1 VFDSILFVALL
12 TTSTTTSI
20 KMRSRNENSNLS
32 VHAIAGTNVVILGL
46 NLKDNVNFSGGG
58 DLCPSTLSAV
68 MSSLTVVDDD
78 NGADAK
84 KASSQCSA
92 LINNERPPSR
102 DVFVGFAIDRRD
114 LSTGK
119 SISLNFDGKP
129 IQKFHF
135 GDYTVEKGSE
145 YEYSVRRMIKA
156 PSRSGY
162 SFFSRPKYLKVGS
175 PLVVTITTEDPSS
188 GKHGIYFNRG
198 VAGSQAYAEK
208 FGEFRK
214 WHKINKYGTPHWT
227 SIINP
232 LSIPDPAKKKEACAW
247 LSRGLEE
254 AILEFISQAGDGNW
268 QIRGTAYEFTHSEVI
283 HAFAAAV
290 ERGVDVKIIR
300 HVKGSYRPKT
310 RYNDVVED
318 EDGKVV
324 KEWVPDKTT
333 NDAQRAIDAVGFHSL
348 DHARIWHHDTFI
360 ERHTSSIMHN
370 KFITLIHD
378 GKAIQVFTGSTN
390 FTESAL
396 YGQSNVGHIVRDEDV
411 AKQYLAYWNELAKDP
426 PGRSKR
432 HYGEEDRGGRSQD
445 EYKVPM
451 DETNEQLQP
460 DPAGTQ
466 PHGTITVLF
475 SPRKTSDLLDWYAD
489 RMRDAFTSVHHTAA
503 FGVSQTF
510 AQVLNRDGNSS
521 GERGVRRS
529 PRIAKHIETTDDKLL
544 RYILFDS
551 QPSERSSEKF
561 REGAKK
567 KGKGDVYCDY
577 FDFRKVK
584 SNRIAYGAVLSE
596 GKTELDGG
604 TSSSE
609 HSEAL
614 TGLST
619 FVDFVHTKTLLIDAL
634 TDNPTI
640 ITGSANF
647 SIASIEQNDENMLV
661 IQGDTGVADVYFT
674 EFMRLFDHFYAR
686 DKHNESSDHGSKS
699 ARAWCDVVED
709 DSWMKPFFDPSNQLF
724 RERVLLG

>member
-1 VFDSILFVALL
+1 
-12 TTSTTTSI
+12 
-20 KMRSRNENSNLS
+20 MRSRNENNDLS
-32 VHAIAGTNVVILGL
+32 VHAIAGTHVVILGL
-46 NLKDNVNFSGGG
+46 NLKDDVNVSG
-58 DLCPSTLSAV
+58 DSSPSTLSAKL
-68 MSSLTVVDDD
+68 SALTVADDAD
-78 NGADAK
+78 N
-84 KASSQCSA
+84 
-92 LINNERPPSR
+92 
-102 DVFVGFAIDRRD
+102 VFVGFAIDRRD
-114 LSTGK
+114 LSSGK
-119 SISLNFDGKP
+119 STSLNFDGKP

-135 GDYTVEKGSE
+135 GDYTVRPGHQ

-156 PSRSGY
+156 PSRSSY
-162 SFFSRPKYLKVGS
+162 SFFSRPKYVKVGS
-175 PLVVTITTEDPSS
+175 PLVVTVTTEDPST
-188 GKHGIYFNRG
+188 GKHGVYFNRG

-214 WHKINKYGTPHWT
+214 WHKVNKYGTPHWT
-227 SIINP
+227 STINP

-254 AILEFISQAGDGNW
+254 ALLEFISQAGDEKM
-268 QIRGTAYEFTHSEVI
+268 QIRGTAYEFTHKEVV

-310 RYNDVVED
+310 RYNDVVKD
-318 EDGKVV
+318 EEGKVV

-333 NDAQRAIDAVGFHSL
+333 DDTQRAIDAVGFHSL
-348 DHARIWHHDTFI
+348 DHARIWHDDTFI

-370 KFITLIHD
+370 KFIILLRNC
-378 GKAIQVFTGSTN
+378 KPVEVWTGSTN
-390 FTESAL
+390 FTESAF

-432 HYGEEDRGGRSQD
+432 HSRESRGGKSHD
-445 EYKVPM
+445 EDEVPM
-451 DETNEQLQP
+451 DEINEQLQP
-460 DPAGTQ
+460 DPAGAQ
-466 PHGTITVLF
+466 PHGITTVLF

-489 RMRDAFTSVHHTAA
+489 RMGDAAASVHHTAA

-510 AQVLNRDGNSS
+510 AHVLNRDGKSS
-521 GERGVRRS
+521 CEGGVRRS
-529 PRIAKHIETTDDKLL
+529 PRIAKRIETDDKLL
-544 RYILFDS
+544 RYILLDS
-551 QPSERSSEKF
+551 QPSERSSEKS
-561 REGAKK
+561 RESAKK
-567 KGKGDVYCDY
+567 KGRGDEYCDY
-577 FDFRKVK
+577 FDFKKVQC
-584 SNRIAYGAVLSE
+584 NRIAYGAVLSE
-596 GKTELDGG
+596 RREDVYDG

-614 TGLST
+614 TGLGT

-634 TDNPTI
+634 TGNPTI

-647 SIASIEQNDENMLV
+647 SVASIEQNDENMLV

-686 DKHNESSDHGSKS
+686 DKHNESSDKGSKS
-699 ARAWCDVVED
+699 PRAWCDVVED
-709 DSWMKPFFDPSNQLF
+709 DSWLKPFFDPSNQLF